1 MFVYYILTH
10 FVSEHFVFM
19 CIMIFDKNIHFPAW
33 ITYQCH
39 VVNLY
44 LHPSS
49 KLKIYNMNII

>member
-39 VVNLY
+39 VVNLFCT
-44 LHPSS
+44 HPV
-49 KLKIYNMNII
+49 N